1 METTP
6 RPLLVRVHPSDDVA
20 VAVTALAAG
29 VEACVDGGCVV
40 VRDEVGAGHK
50 VALRDLAPG
59 EAVRKYG
66 FPIGVAAEPIA
77 RGAWVHAHN
86 LRTGLSG
93 TLEYRWNGEGTG
105 DRGRRANPRARLE
118 TPSPGCCPL
127 SPVPCPLSFPSPPGT
142 GTGGRRGGWGRAT
155 RCGSSTP
162 SGA

>member
-1 METTP
+1 METP
-6 RPLLVRVHPSDDVA
+6 ARPPLVRVHPSDDVA

-29 VEACVDGGCVV
+29 TEACVDGGCVT
-40 VRDEVGAGHK
+40 VREEVGAGHK

-66 FPIGVAAEPIA
+66 FPIGVATEPIA

-105 DRGRRANPRARLE
+105 DRGQGTADGEATGDGGQGTAGESTRSAGDSL
-118 TPSPGCCPL
+118 PGLL
-127 SPVPCPLSFPSPPGT
+127 SPVPCPLSPV
-142 GTGGRRGGWGRAT
+142 
-155 RCGSSTP
+155 
-162 SGA
+162 